1 MTPTISCILPVYNG
15 ARYLAEAIESVATQ
29 DPAPVELI
37 IVDDGSTDDSAAIAG
52 RYAPWA
58 RVIRQENAG
67 PAAARNRALA
77 LVSGE
82 FIAFQD
88 ADDIWVPGKLTI
100 QLRRFAERPELS
112 LCFGHLQNFWEP
124 ALKEFAE
131 RVQDHM
137 IAKPMVGHGP
147 PVLLARRS
155 AFDIV
160 GPYDESL
167 RLGEDT
173 DWFVRAR
180 EHGLHW
186 EVLPDVLL
194 HRRRHGLN
202 LTASW
207 EATRT
212 QNLEI
217 FKRAVARRRAA
228 GDKGSPTH
236 Q

>member
-1 MTPTISCILPVYNG
+1 MTPAISCILPVYNG
-15 ARYLAEAIESVATQ
+15 ARYLAEAIESVLTQ

-37 IVDDGSTDDSAAIAG
+37 VVDDGSTDDSGAIAE

-67 PAAARNRALA
+67 PAAARNRALS

-88 ADDIWVPGKLTI
+88 ADDIWVPGKLAI

-124 ALKEFAE
+124 GLQEFAE
-131 RVQDHM
+131 RVRDHM
-137 IAKPMVGHGP
+137 IARPMVGHGP

-180 EHGLHW
+180 ERGLHW

-194 HRRRHGLN
+194 HRRRHGRN

-207 EATRT
+207 ESTHT

-217 FKRAVARRRAA
+217 FKRAIARRRAA
-228 GDKGSPTH
+228 GDRGDPTP